1 MAVTAP
7 KIDGR
12 DSDAILREAR
22 ALAPLYTPEWKAEDE
37 DGGGAALLKIFAR
50 LLEGV
55 IRRLNDAPLKH
66 YIAFLEMIGV
76 KLLPAVA
83 ARAPLT
89 FLLSKGTKEAVTVPA
104 RSQAAAAAADGGD
117 PIVFETERAIL
128 ATPAKLLSVHSVVP
142 RLDHVF
148 EHLAALTAGTQTE
161 LFADGDNN
169 LQAHELYLGHAELF
183 NIKSAVRI
191 ELTVTTPSR
200 LLASDTL
207 VVWEYC
213 VGEKEEIVDGEP
225 VKSLAWS
232 KFDDVSGEVVP
243 VKDVVKEP
251 QKFNVVLVKKNDDE
265 LKQVKVNE
273 IKSRWIRCVVTEP
286 LLRTD
291 ALAALAV
298 GDISVKSSPLPEGQT
313 AATSGTTGAAALAA
327 TRFAPGAG
335 ALLARSVAKPAEQ
348 PAPAGIDPDAAFYND
363 LPLKVPPSDLKP
375 LYPFGPPPRANVPG
389 ERPRPGDT
397 FYLASQE
404 AFSKRGA
411 TVTLQVNAPPA
422 GAVER
427 DVERVHGIGPVR
439 ASRLKAANINTT
451 ADLLKL
457 SVEETARIIQDRGAS
472 LAWTKDL
479 REAAAKNYFDRVVT
493 AGPEVEPDPD
503 RVIPELSWE
512 YWNGGGWLAL
522 EDVLDGTA
530 ALTLPGALVFTCPE
544 DIALVKVLGQE
555 NYWIRARIAFGD
567 YGQERFT
574 VNNPTTNPT
583 VVFNT
588 SGIKPPRLTSLKV
601 SYSVAGVTPNYVLTL
616 NNLQYDS
623 VPVDAEKG
631 GLASAF
637 KPFGALEDEHQGL
650 YFGFDLAPLKGP
662 ISLFFAL
669 KEQEYADENRPRIE
683 WEYFRLPAGGAEG
696 EWARLLVTDGTKN
709 LTQSGVIE
717 FIGPSDFT
725 PERLFGQTLFWI
737 RAVDVEDKFT
747 PLAAAAANSLALAG
761 TASGGL
767 TAATAKRREVG
778 LRLALS
784 ALLRDRGRLS
794 LASLKSSLASDA
806 QQESSE
812 RARPADDDA
821 VPPPADPC
829 GCKAGPCSESLE
841 TLDLPFVGGTV
852 LAGTAPAPVFTGVYL
867 NTAWGVQSET
877 IRDEI
882 LGSSAGIADQRY
894 TLTKF
899 PVVAEEVW
907 VDELATLTESERKT
921 LAETA
926 PDKVR
931 EAFDDAGNLTRF
943 YIRWSATDDLAEA
956 GATDRV
962 YIIDRTFGQV
972 QFGDGVHGT
981 VPPIGKDNIVATYR
995 AGGGSRGNVAA
1006 GLVVTLRTTIPFV
1019 ESVLN
1024 PAAAGGGS
1032 DTELVESAVV
1042 RGPRSIKHRGR
1053 AVTAEDFEQLAREA
1067 SQSVARV
1074 KALPLFNDR
1083 GEYETNWVTVI
1094 IVPGSAD
1101 ARPTPSPQ
1109 LRYSVEQYLR
1119 ERAAS
1124 GAAFLK
1130 QVKVSGPAYV
1140 EVTVGADIYAASID
1154 LAPQVEAA
1162 AVATL
1167 EAFLHPL
1174 TGGYTQSGWDF
1185 GRLPCLSDFYA
1196 LLEAVPGMDHIE
1208 NLRMTLSPVTPGG
1221 AKAAEP
1227 RVVTEDRPLDV
1238 VVPVYTLVY
1247 SGEHKFEVKALA

>member
-7 KIDGR
+7 KIDSR

-22 ALAPLYTPEWKAEDE
+22 ALAPFYTPEWKADE
-37 DGGGAALLKIFAR
+37 ESGGGAALLKIFAR

-89 FLLSKGTKEAVTVPA
+89 FLLSKGTTEAVTVPA
-104 RSQAAAAAADGGD
+104 RSQAAAAATDGGD

-128 ATPAKLLSVHSVVP
+128 ATPAALLSVHSVVP
-142 RLDHVF
+142 AQDHVF
-148 EHLAALTAGTQTE
+148 EHLIALGEGTQTE
-161 LFADGDNN
+161 LFADGDKN

-183 NIKSAVRI
+183 NIKNAVRI
-191 ELTVTTPSR
+191 ELSVETPS
-200 LLASDTL
+200 LLLSRTTL
-207 VVWEYC
+207 VSWQYC
-213 VGEKEEIVDGEP
+213 AGEKDELVDGEP
-225 VKSLAWS
+225 VKTLDWRP
-232 KFDDVSGEVVP
+232 FEEVSGTRG
-243 VKDVVKEP
+243 
-251 QKFNVVLVKKNDDE
+251 QVVLVKKNDDE
-265 LKQVKVNE
+265 LKQVKVND
-273 IKSRWIRCVVTEP
+273 IKSRWIRCVVKGP
-286 LLRTD
+286 LLGTD
-291 ALAALAV
+291 SLASLNVA
-298 GDISVKSSPLPEGQT
+298 DIRVESSPLPAEQT
-313 AATSGTTGAAALAA
+313 TASPTGAALLAA
-327 TRFAPGAG
+327 TRFAHSSGAQLTSSTTQ
-335 ALLARSVAKPAEQ
+335 AAS
-348 PAPAGIDPDAAFYND
+348 GIDPDAAFYND
-363 LPLKVPPSDLKP
+363 LPLKVPASEEKP
-375 LYPFGPPPRANVPG
+375 LYPFGPPPRTGVPG
-389 ERPRPGDT
+389 ARPRPGDT

-411 TVTLQVNAPPA
+411 KVTLQINAPPE

-427 DVERVHGIGPVR
+427 DVERVLGIGPVR
-439 ASRLKAANINTT
+439 AGRLKAAGINTT

-493 AGPEVEPDPD
+493 VGPTVEPDPN
-503 RVIPELSWE
+503 RVYPELSWE

-522 EDVLDGTA
+522 EDMLDGTA
-530 ALTLPGALVFTCPE
+530 ALTAPGALVFTCPE
-544 DIALVKVLGQE
+544 DMALTKVLGQE

-567 YGQERFT
+567 YGQEQFT
-574 VNNPTTNPT
+574 VTNPTTNPT
-583 VVFNT
+583 VVFDT
-588 SGIKPPRLTSLKV
+588 TPVKPPRLTSLKV
-601 SYSVAGVTPNYVLTL
+601 SYSVAGVTPNYILTL

-623 VPVDAEKG
+623 VLVDAEKG
-631 GLASAF
+631 GLAADF
-637 KPFGALEDEHQGL
+637 KSFAALADAHQTL
-650 YFGFDLAPLKGP
+650 YLGFDQAPLKGP

-683 WEYFRLPAGGAEG
+683 WEYFRLAVGEEEG

-709 LTQSGVIE
+709 LTESGVVE

-725 PERLFGQTLFWI
+725 SDRLFGQTLYWI

-747 PLAAAAANSLALAG
+747 PLEDAAASSLAS
-761 TASGGL
+761 TSSASSQL
-767 TAATAKRREVG
+767 TEGKAKSRETS

-784 ALLRDRGRLS
+784 ALLRDRGKLS
-794 LASLKSSLASDA
+794 LASLKPALAADA
-806 QQESSE
+806 QVQLSE
-812 RARPADDDA
+812 RPQPITDDTA
-821 VPPPADPC
+821 PPTPTPEDPC
-829 GCKAGPCSESLE
+829 GCKAEPCSESLE
-841 TLDLPFVGGTV
+841 TLDLPFVSGTV

-882 LGSSAGIADQRY
+882 LGSSAGIAEQQY

-899 PVVAEEVW
+899 PVVAEEIW

-921 LAETA
+921 LAEQT
-926 PDKVR
+926 PEDVR
-931 EAFDDAGNLTRF
+931 EVKDDAGNLTRF
-943 YIRWSATDDLAEA
+943 YILWDATDDLAET
-956 GATDRV
+956 GATNRV
-962 YIIDRTFGQV
+962 YAIDRTFGQV
-972 QFGDGVHGT
+972 QFGDGVHGM
-981 VPPIGKDNIVATYR
+981 VPPIGKDNIIATYR

-1006 GLVVTLRTTIPFV
+1006 GLITTLRSTIPFV
-1019 ESVLN
+1019 DKVLN

-1032 DTELVESAVV
+1032 DTELVESAIV

-1067 SQSVARV
+1067 SQAVARV

-1094 IVPGSAD
+1094 IVPGSTD
-1101 ARPTPSPQ
+1101 ARPAPSPQ
-1109 LRYSVEQYLR
+1109 LRARVEQYLR

-1124 GAAFLK
+1124 SVAFPK

-1140 EVTVGADIYAASID
+1140 EVTVNADIYAESID

-1162 AVATL
+1162 AVAAL

-1174 TGGYTQSGWDF
+1174 TGGYTQTGWEF

-1196 LLEAVPGMDHIE
+1196 LLEAVEGMDHIE

-1221 AKAAEP
+1221 AKAAAP
-1227 RVVTEDRPLDV
+1227 RVVSEDRPLDV
-1238 VVPVYTLVY
+1238 VVPIYTLVY
-1247 SGEHKFEVKALA
+1247 SGEHKFDVKALA

>member
-22 ALAPLYTPEWKAEDE
+22 RLAPFYTPEWKADDE
-37 DGGGAALLKIFAR
+37 SGGGAALLKIFAR

-89 FLLSKGTKEAVTVPA
+89 FILSKGTKDAVTIPA
-104 RSQAAAAAADGGD
+104 RSQAAAAPTDGGD
-117 PIVFETERAIL
+117 PVVFETERAIL
-128 ATPAKLLSVHSVVP
+128 ATPAALLSVHSVVP
-142 RLDHVF
+142 KEDHLF
-148 EHLAALTAGTQTE
+148 EHLAALGAGSPTE

-169 LQAHELYLGHAELF
+169 LQAHELYLGHEELF

-191 ELTVTTPSR
+191 ELSVETAF
-200 LLASDTL
+200 LLLSSDTL
-207 VVWEYC
+207 VAWEYC
-213 VGEKEEIVDGEP
+213 VGEKEEIVDGAP
-225 VKSLAWS
+225 LKSLYWR
-232 KFDDVSGEVVP
+232 KFDEVSGEAIP
-243 VKDVVKEP
+243 TKGNEP
-251 QKFNVVLVKKNDDE
+251 KQVNVVLVKKNDDE
-265 LKQVKVNE
+265 LNKVKVNE
-273 IKSRWIRCVVTEP
+273 IKSRWIRCVVKGS
-286 LLRTD
+286 LLKT
-291 ALAALAV
+291 APLAALTV
-298 GDISVKSSPLPEGQT
+298 GDIRLKSSPLSAEQT
-313 AATSGTTGAAALAA
+313 AAAVVATPAKNAA
-327 TRFAPGAG
+327 GG
-335 ALLARSVAKPAEQ
+335 VVAQ
-348 PAPAGIDPDAAFYND
+348 TPAPPAPSGIDPDAAFYND
-363 LPLKVPPSDLKP
+363 LPLKVPASEEKP

-389 ERPRPGDT
+389 ARPRPGDT

-411 TVTLQVNAPPA
+411 KVTLQINAPPE

-427 DVERVHGIGPVR
+427 DVERVHGIGPIR
-439 ASRLKAANINTT
+439 ASRLKAADINTT

-457 SVEETARIIQDRGAS
+457 TVEETARIIQDRS
-472 LAWTKDL
+472 TSRAWTKDL
-479 REAAAKNYFDRVVT
+479 REAAAKEYFDRVVT
-493 AGPEVEPDPD
+493 VGPTIEPDPD
-503 RVIPELSWE
+503 RPVPELSWE

-522 EDVLDGTA
+522 EDMLDGTA

-544 DIALVKVLGQE
+544 DMALTKVLGQE

-567 YGQERFT
+567 YGQEKFSVLT
-574 VNNPTTNPT
+574 PETNPT
-583 VVFNT
+583 VVFET
-588 SGIKPPRLTSLKV
+588 AEIQPPRLTSLKV
-601 SYSVAGVTPNYVLTL
+601 SYTVADVTPDFVLTN

-623 VPVDAEKG
+623 VPVDPEKG
-631 GLASAF
+631 GLASTL
-637 KPFGALEDEHQGL
+637 KPFDALEDDHQTL
-650 YFGFDLAPLKGP
+650 YLGFDQAPLKGP

-669 KEQEYADENRPRIE
+669 KEQEYSDENRPRVE
-683 WEYFRLPAGGAEG
+683 WEYFRLPAGGEAG

-709 LTQSGVIE
+709 LTESGVVE

-725 PERLFGQTLFWI
+725 SERLFGRTLFWI

-747 PLAAAAANSLALAG
+747 PLEDAAANSLALAG
-761 TASGGL
+761 SAAAQL
-767 TAATAKRREVG
+767 TTATAKRREAG

-784 ALLRDRGRLS
+784 ALLRDRGKLS
-794 LASLKSSLASDA
+794 LAARRPALAVDVEALASERSRPIADA
-806 QQESSE
+806 
-812 RARPADDDA
+812 A
-821 VPPPADPC
+821 PPPPEDPC
-829 GCKAGPCSESLE
+829 SCKAEPCSESLE
-841 TLDLPFVGGTV
+841 TLDLPFVSGTV
-852 LAGTAPAPVFTGVYL
+852 LAGTAPAPVFNGLYL

-877 IRDEI
+877 ISDEI

-921 LAETA
+921 LAELT
-926 PDKVR
+926 PEVVR
-931 EAFDDAGNLTRF
+931 EVFDDAGTLTRF
-943 YIRWSATDDLAEA
+943 YIRWSPSDDLAEA
-956 GATDRV
+956 SASDRV
-962 YIIDRTFGQV
+962 YAIDRTFGQV
-972 QFGDGVHGT
+972 QFGDGEHGA
-981 VPPIGKDNIVATYR
+981 VPPIGKDNILATYR

-1006 GLVVTLRTTIPFV
+1006 GLITTLRTTIPFV
-1019 ESVLN
+1019 DSILN

-1032 DTELVESAVV
+1032 DTELVESAIV

-1053 AVTAEDFEQLAREA
+1053 AVTAEDFEQLAHEA

-1094 IVPGSAD
+1094 IVPGSAE
-1101 ARPTPSPQ
+1101 ARPAPSPQ
-1109 LRYSVEQYLR
+1109 LRYRVEQYLR
-1119 ERAAS
+1119 ERAAGS
-1124 GAAFLK
+1124 VTFPK
-1130 QVKVSGPAYV
+1130 HVKVSGPAYV
-1140 EVTVGADIYAASID
+1140 EVAVSADIYAESID

-1162 AVATL
+1162 AIAAL

-1174 TGGYTQSGWDF
+1174 TGGYTQSGWEF
-1185 GRLPCLSDFYA
+1185 GRLPCLSDFYG
-1196 LLEAVPGMDHIE
+1196 LLEAVEGMDHIE

-1221 AKAAEP
+1221 VKAAES
-1227 RVVTEDRPLDV
+1227 RVVSEDRPLDV

-1247 SGEHKFEVKALA
+1247 SGEHKFDVKALA

>member
-1 MAVTAP
+1 VAVTAP
-7 KIDGR
+7 KIDSR

-22 ALAPLYTPEWKAEDE
+22 ELAPFYTPEWKADDE
-37 DGGGAALLKIFAR
+37 SGGGAALLKIFAR

-104 RSQAAAAAADGGD
+104 RSQAAAAPTDGGD

-128 ATPAKLLSVHSVVP
+128 ATPAALLSVHSVVP
-142 RLDHVF
+142 KHDHVF
-148 EHLAALTAGTQTE
+148 EHLAALGAGSPTE

-191 ELTVTTPSR
+191 ELSITTASLLLSR
-200 LLASDTL
+200 DTL
-207 VVWEYC
+207 VSWQYC
-213 VGEKEEIVDGEP
+213 AGEKDVLVDGEP
-225 VKSLAWS
+225 VKTLDWRP
-232 KFDDVSGEVVP
+232 FDNVSGTRG
-243 VKDVVKEP
+243 
-251 QKFNVVLVKKNDDE
+251 QVVLVKQNEDV
-265 LKQVKVNE
+265 LKQVKVND
-273 IKSRWIRCVVTEP
+273 IKSRWIRCVVTGP
-286 LLRTD
+286 LLKTD
-291 ALAALAV
+291 SLASINIKDLR
-298 GDISVKSSPLPEGQT
+298 VKSSPLSAEQT
-313 AATSGTTGAAALAA
+313 ASAAASLSPAAALAA
-327 TRFAPGAG
+327 SRFASGSG
-335 ALLARSVAKPAEQ
+335 TQLAPASQ
-348 PAPAGIDPDAAFYND
+348 TPAGIDPDSAFYND
-363 LPLKVPPSDLKP
+363 LPLKVPASDEKP
-375 LYPFGPPPRANVPG
+375 LYPFGPPPRDGVPG
-389 ERPRPGDT
+389 TRPRPGDT

-411 TVTLQVNAPPA
+411 QVTLQINAPPE
-422 GAVER
+422 GAAAA
-427 DVERVHGIGPVR
+427 DVERVLGIGPIR
-439 ASRLKAANINTT
+439 ARRLKAQGINTT

-457 SVEETARIIQDRGAS
+457 SIEETARIIQDRGAS

-493 AGPEVEPDPD
+493 VGPMVEPDPN

-530 ALTLPGALVFTCPE
+530 ALTLPGVLVFTCPE
-544 DIALVKVLGQE
+544 DMALNKVLGQE

-567 YGQERFT
+567 YGQEEFS
-574 VNNPTTNPT
+574 VENPETNPKVKFDT
-583 VVFNT
+583 K
-588 SGIKPPRLTSLKV
+588 GIKPPRLTSLKV
-601 SYSVAGVTPNYVLTL
+601 SYSIEGVTPNYILTL

-631 GLASAF
+631 GLASTL
-637 KPFGALEDEHQGL
+637 KPFAALQDAHQTL
-650 YFGFDLAPLKGP
+650 YFGFDQAPLKGP

-669 KEQEYADENRPRIE
+669 KEQEYSDENRPRVE
-683 WEYFRLPAGGAEG
+683 WEYFRLPTSEEEG

-709 LTQSGVIE
+709 LTESGVVE

-725 PERLFGQTLFWI
+725 PERLFGQTLYWI

-747 PLAAAAANSLALAG
+747 PLEDAAETSLALASSA
-761 TASGGL
+761 ASQLGE
-767 TAATAKRREVG
+767 ATAKRREAG

-784 ALLRDRGRLS
+784 ALLRDRGRS
-794 LASLKSSLASDA
+794 LQAASTKVSATP
-806 QQESSE
+806 QQ
-812 RARPADDDA
+812 AADDA
-821 VPPPADPC
+821 TTQPTPAPEDPC
-829 GCKAGPCSESLE
+829 GCKAEPCSESLE
-841 TLDLPFVGGTV
+841 TLDLPFVSGIV
-852 LAGTAPAPVFTGVYL
+852 LAGTAPAPVFTGLYL
-867 NTAWGVQSET
+867 NTAWAVQSET

-882 LGSSAGIADQRY
+882 LGSSAGIADQQY

-899 PVVAEEVW
+899 PVVAEEIW

-921 LAETA
+921 LAERT
-926 PDKVR
+926 PEDVR
-931 EAFDDAGNLTRF
+931 EVKDDAGNLTRF
-943 YIRWSATDDLAEA
+943 YIRWSPADDLAEA
-956 GATDRV
+956 SASDRV
-962 YIIDRTFGQV
+962 YAIDRTFGQV

-981 VPPIGKDNIVATYR
+981 VPPIGKDNINATYR
-995 AGGGSRGNVAA
+995 AGGGSRGNIAA
-1006 GLVVTLRTTIPFV
+1006 GLINALRSTIPFV
-1019 ESVLN
+1019 DKVLN

-1032 DTELVESAVV
+1032 DTELVEAAIV

-1053 AVTAEDFEQLAREA
+1053 AVTAEDFEQLALEA
-1067 SQSVARV
+1067 SQAVARV

-1109 LRYSVEQYLR
+1109 LRYRVEQYLR

-1124 GAAFLK
+1124 SVAFLK

-1140 EVTVGADIYAASID
+1140 EVTVNADIYAESID
-1154 LAPQVEAA
+1154 LAPQVEAD
-1162 AVATL
+1162 AVAKL

-1174 TGGYTQSGWDF
+1174 TGGYKQTGWEF
-1185 GRLPCLSDFYA
+1185 GRLPCLSDFYS
-1196 LLEAVPGMDHIE
+1196 LLEAVEGMDHIE

-1227 RVVTEDRPLDV
+1227 RVVSEDRPLDV

-1247 SGEHKFEVKALA
+1247 SGEHKFDVKALA